1 MDERPPYIGYH
12 FAEFVMMGLALITLL
27 GLIIKNNKN
36 SKVEYRYIFSCY
48 LVGTLIQECITL
60 LYEYVSFIT
69 EFADID
75 KISANVFTLF
85 EFILFSYF
93 FLLVIKIPLAK
104 KIIQI
109 NLCGFSAFCILY
121 WLIPNNITKFPYQIS
136 TVECFLMIAYCLIYF
151 FELFNNFSQQTL
163 IPKPP
168 SFWIVTGMLVYFICI
183 IPMFLIL
190 GIVPDGISHYY
201 DDLHYINFL
210 SCSIF
215 YISMIK
221 AFLWKTMRTA

>member
-1 MDERPPYIGYH
+1 MNEGSSYIGYH
-12 FAEFVMMGLALITLL
+12 FGEFIMMGLALITLL
-27 GLIIKNNKN
+27 GLIIKGYNN
-36 SKVEYRYIFSCY
+36 SRIEYIYIFSFY
-48 LVGTLIQECITL
+48 LAGTLVQESITL
-60 LYEYVSFIT
+60 LYEYVFFIT
-69 EFADID
+69 DFEDID
-75 KISANVFTLF
+75 RISANVFTLF

-93 FLLVIKIPLAK
+93 FHLVIKLPIVK

-109 NLCGFSAFCILY
+109 NLFGFSAICIIY
-121 WLIPNNITKFPYQIS
+121 WLMPNNITKFPYQIS
-136 TVECFLMIAYCLIYF
+136 TVECFLMVAYCLVYF
-151 FELFNNFSQQTL
+151 YELFNNFSQQSL

-168 SFWIVTGMLVYFICI
+168 SFWIVTGMLVYFVCI

-190 GIVPDGISHYY
+190 GIVPDGISAYY
-201 DDLHYINFL
+201 DNLHYINFL